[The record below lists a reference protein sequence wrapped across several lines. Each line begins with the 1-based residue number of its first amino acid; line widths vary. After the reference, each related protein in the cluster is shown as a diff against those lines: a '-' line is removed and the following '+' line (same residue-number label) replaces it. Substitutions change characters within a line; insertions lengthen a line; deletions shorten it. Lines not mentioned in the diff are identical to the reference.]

1 MSSDVNANNK
11 TKGQDLEDE
20 DNKAASK
27 TKSKTKSTFQDQVE
41 EEEPDNQ
48 APKKKTKSR
57 TKTTTKD
64 QSEEEEPDNETPK
77 KKTKRKTKVKSE
89 EEDEDQEEEKDEDE
103 ALDDDEDETD
113 GRRKKRSVLQEEEE
127 EADDGGNV
135 DVEAAEDQ
143 EIKKPANSFAAKK
156 TVAQGM
162 MDIAL
167 ITANANQLRYMVEY
181 NQHSST
187 FYVNV
192 ILICLSLVLQL
203 AIGIILIYKAWFY
216 MQGKSKSL
224 AAKKLNIYV
233 TAGVFTITIIN
244 VFIASFTVTGPAPTE
259 KEEKSR

>member
-11 TKGQDLEDE
+11 SKGKDLEDE
-20 DNKAASK
+20 DVS
-27 TKSKTKSTFQDQVE
+27 
-41 EEEPDNQ
+41 
-48 APKKKTKSR
+48 KTKSR
-57 TKTTTKD
+57 TKTTSQD
-64 QSEEEEPDNETPK
+64 QYEEEEPDNETPK
-77 KKTKRKTKVKSE
+77 KKTKRRTKLKSEEDEDQEEEEEEPDNETPKKKTKRRSKKS

-103 ALDDDEDETD
+103 ALDDKDDETD
-113 GRRKKRSVLQEEEE
+113 GRRRKRLIQQEE
-127 EADDGGNV
+127 EADDGGNM

-203 AIGIILIYKAWFY
+203 AIGITLIYKAWFY

-233 TAGVFTITIIN
+233 TAGVFAITIIN
-244 VFIASFTVTGPAPTE
+244 VFIASFTVTGPAPTAATTT
-259 KEEKSR
+259 EKSR